1 MNKFLF
7 VSATVVASLFA
18 FDTAIASAADKK
30 EGAESKA
37 RSVEE
42 QMDNLVKLDGVQ
54 NVKTDDTGRVLR
66 LVVIGHARVSNIF
79 GAAKGKEMA
88 RKNARRAAEAQF
100 AKWLKTKVEVHES
113 KEEGEA
119 ILMVGDKDA
128 DKRSETGKAIET
140 SSDTFKSV
148 AAGLVRGLEV
158 VHADLNPDGEEFTV
172 ICGWKAANSKAAK
185 DVATNDPGID
195 DKSAAG
201 ADTKKESGSAE
212 PKKKHHREKATSSNA
227 EDYLK

>member
-1 MNKFLF
+1 MKKILF
-7 VSATVVASLFA
+7 VPATIVALLFA
-18 FDTAIASAADKK
+18 FNAAIASAADKK
-30 EGAESKA
+30 GGDESKA

-42 QMDNLVKLDGVQ
+42 KMDNLVKLAGVQ

-66 LVVIGHARVSNIF
+66 LVVIGHARMSNIF

-88 RKNARRAAEAQF
+88 RKNAMRDAKAQF
-100 AKWLKTKVEVHES
+100 VSWLGTQAEVHES
-113 KEEGEA
+113 KEGGEA
-119 ILMVGDKDA
+119 IFLVADKDA
-128 DKRSETGKAIET
+128 EKRSETGKAIET